1 MLHSILIEN
10 QRKRLDLPFHQLLCF
25 VMFCIWQ
32 MGFIY
37 FMGPSLTID
46 GKVSL
51 PISMDNTTLLI
62 VAAYAASILVMS
74 ILPQKITVLARVSAI
89 GALLTAIAWFFPL
102 PVFVLTILMYLH
114 CFFCC
119 FMIGFES
126 ATIIHHFSEKSA
138 VKHLLAAYPIAYIA
152 IVVLQNDIATLPFSL
167 FRFLIVLMLLPLIYF
182 YFKMPTD
189 IPRFVKK
196 SDGLPAPRRFLTGVY
211 LLSFLC
217 SLMGVVGPA
226 VAAEVKHGV
235 ALSYLGCGLC
245 ALCMYALYLKT
256 KQNPIHWISFVI
268 IISVVGYLLLLFID
282 YFPAIAWLSCPLIGA
297 GMTACSLVPL
307 FGLLVSK
314 EYPSRFI
321 APAIITI
328 AMLAVIIHSAILEM
342 FRNSVTLLNFC
353 YLCIMVL
360 TAMVFLLTEPYLI
373 YAMKRRFVSAPAE
386 LPEEKTQE
394 SVNEIKAEA
403 SLLPLDSL
411 TKRELEVAHLISSG
425 YTNPDIAKMLFISE
439 YTVKDHAKNIY
450 RKLGV
455 NGRRELIAKINR
467 MDE

>member
-1 MLHSILIEN
+1 
-10 QRKRLDLPFHQLLCF
+10 
-25 VMFCIWQ
+25 
-32 MGFIY
+32 
-37 FMGPSLTID
+37 
-46 GKVSL
+46 
-51 PISMDNTTLLI
+51 
-62 VAAYAASILVMS
+62 
-74 ILPQKITVLARVSAI
+74 
-89 GALLTAIAWFFPL
+89 
-102 PVFVLTILMYLH
+102 
-114 CFFCC
+114 
-119 FMIGFES
+119 
-126 ATIIHHFSEKSA
+126 
-138 VKHLLAAYPIAYIA
+138 
-152 IVVLQNDIATLPFSL
+152 
-167 FRFLIVLMLLPLIYF
+167 
-182 YFKMPTD
+182 
-189 IPRFVKK
+189 
-196 SDGLPAPRRFLTGVY
+196 
-211 LLSFLC
+211 
-217 SLMGVVGPA
+217 
-226 VAAEVKHGV
+226 
-235 ALSYLGCGLC
+235 
-245 ALCMYALYLKT
+245 
-256 KQNPIHWISFVI
+256 
-268 IISVVGYLLLLFID
+268 
-282 YFPAIAWLSCPLIGA
+282 
-297 GMTACSLVPL
+297 MTACSLVPL

-394 SVNEIKAEA
+394 FVNEIKAEA